1 MPTIEEIRTA
11 LGGAK
16 SSKIQESFQKYSAES
31 PKSAKLFAPIE
42 QLESEIRD
50 KDKII
55 ENLKKE
61 SIELKNQVSIAEK
74 EKSTILEEL
83 NNSKW
88 MENTVASNTK
98 KIYEDKIKT
107 MNIVDSSKLIPLLI
121 EVSREKQGNEKLNWG
136 NWLKIPENLY
146 LLQIN
151 ESIARKVFEDT
162 NVLIDRAIDNINKR
176 RTRGGSTTIPIYG
189 LEFDGLTQHIS
200 TEFADGESQVIELIR
215 FG

>member
-55 ENLKKE
+55 ENLKNE

-74 EKSTILEEL
+74 EKSTI
-83 NNSKW
+83 
-88 MENTVASNTK
+88 
-98 KIYEDKIKT
+98 
-107 MNIVDSSKLIPLLI
+107 
-121 EVSREKQGNEKLNWG
+121 
-136 NWLKIPENLY
+136 
-146 LLQIN
+146 
-151 ESIARKVFEDT
+151 
-162 NVLIDRAIDNINKR
+162 
-176 RTRGGSTTIPIYG
+176 
-189 LEFDGLTQHIS
+189 
-200 TEFADGESQVIELIR
+200 
-215 FG
+215 